1 MRDFESYR
9 QELAQLPRHKYSDR
23 KHILEREDYHDFG
36 GFRAEEIWGDFADFD
51 YENWLKEQ

>member
-1 MRDFESYR
+1 MRDFESYQ
-9 QELAQLPRHKYSDR
+9 QELAQHSRHTILPRE
-23 KHILEREDYHDFG
+23 HILFREDYRFFD